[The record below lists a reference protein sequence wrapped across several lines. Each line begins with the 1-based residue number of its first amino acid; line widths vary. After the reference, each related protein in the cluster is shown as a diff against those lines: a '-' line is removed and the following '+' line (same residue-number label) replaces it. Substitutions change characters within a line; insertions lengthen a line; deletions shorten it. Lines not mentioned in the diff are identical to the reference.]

1 MNIYPGQIIHPCY
14 RKPKKPLLPWYAI
27 LFFGIVFG
35 YLLGLVHQAAQHH
48 HRQTC
53 ETCRTYCQETAE

>member
-1 MNIYPGQIIHPCY
+1 MNIYPGRIIIPAP
-14 RKPKKPLLPWYAI
+14 RTKKPLMPWYLI
-27 LFFGIVFG
+27 LIFGIVFG

-53 ETCRTYCQETAE
+53 ETCRTYLEETAE